1 MGTIATD
8 KKKLILYYHPETS
21 IGKQAYAFAL
31 ASNKKI
37 LAIDIS
43 KTKITG
49 TQWLEISE
57 NLNTILSKLVNL
69 EHPEFTNNYDSGL
82 SLDKDDWIKV
92 LQKHP
97 ETLRCPILVDGKNY
111 HLIETPSKVSK
122 LIEKEETAED
132 PRSKE

>member
-1 MGTIATD
+1 
-8 KKKLILYYHPETS
+8 
-21 IGKQAYAFAL
+21 
-31 ASNKKI
+31 
-37 LAIDIS
+37 
-43 KTKITG
+43 
-49 TQWLEISE
+49 
-57 NLNTILSKLVNL
+57 LVNQ